1 MLPMTSEFSSSNAVI
16 FLKVV
21 FPLLFFPVYC
31 DQVVC
36 LWNDRA
42 PSVHFSDKWTV
53 VSSTSVLRTEKP
65 EVVIKYQYLLMCPP
79 SKTVPKKNFFKQ
91 FFFLS
96 IFLNS
101 FSRSFIWIFIVDLLS
116 RGVLCF
122 ENLARSL
129 YFSSAVQNCIQV
141 HRF

>member
-1 MLPMTSEFSSSNAVI
+1 MLPTTSEFSSSNAVI

-21 FPLLFFPVYC
+21 FSLLFFPVYC

-79 SKTVPKKNFFKQ
+79 SKTVPKKIFLKQ

-101 FSRSFIWIFIVDLLS
+101 FSRSFIWILIVDLLS
-116 RGVLCF
+116 RGVQYF

-129 YFSSAVQNCIQV
+129 YFSSAVQSCIQV
-141 HRF
+141 GRF